1 MDKIYLV
8 VSGEYSDYGV
18 HGFFTDKTKA
28 EKYCA
33 LKNSSDKCYDIYS
46 VEECVNLQNGF
57 IESGI
62 VVKYEHAFYVDKH
75 GVFRDYP
82 YFDIVI
88 CSKGTN
94 KIKNHQRKSGGHI
107 VYVYLNEVN
116 RDKALKIAQ
125 DMYAKFKAELSGL

>member
-1 MDKIYLV
+1 MDKIYLI

-33 LKNSSDKCYDIYS
+33 LKNSLDKCYDIYS
-46 VEECVNLQNGF
+46 VEECGNLQKGF

-62 VVKYEHAFYVDKH
+62 EVKYEHTFYVDQH
-75 GVFRDYP
+75 GIFRDWP
-82 YFDIVI
+82 WFDIVI
-88 CSKGTN
+88 RSKGTN
-94 KIKNHQRKSGGHI
+94 RIKRRDDGYI
-107 VYVYLNEVN
+107 IYVYLSEAN

-125 DMYAKFKAELSGL
+125 DMYTKFKAEQSGI